1 MDNAINENNG
11 IGKEIDHGQKRIQFF
26 FGKFPLNIKM

>member
-11 IGKEIDHGQKRIQFF
+11 IGKEIDHGQKEFNFF
-26 FGKFPLNIKM
+26 LQISIEY